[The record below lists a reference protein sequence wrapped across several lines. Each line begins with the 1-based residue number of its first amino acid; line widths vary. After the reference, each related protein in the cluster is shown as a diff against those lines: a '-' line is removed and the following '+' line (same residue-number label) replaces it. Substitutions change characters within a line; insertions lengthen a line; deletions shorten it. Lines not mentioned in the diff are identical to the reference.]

1 MGQASFKIGGNSY
14 TVACGDGEEDHLL
27 NLAEKVDAKAEQ
39 VIRTVGNVSEVRQ
52 LLLIAILLADELNDA
67 QSAVQLPAVPIITAR
82 DTYDPEFAEL
92 APFVERLEALA
103 TKLELSRG

>member
-27 NLAEKVDAKAEQ
+27 NLAAKVDAKAEQ

-52 LLLIAILLADELNDA
+52 LLLTAILLADELKDA
-67 QSAVQLPAVPIITAR
+67 QAASGTPIAAPASASPDFSGLV
-82 DTYDPEFAEL
+82 
-92 APFVERLEALA
+92 PFVKRLEALA